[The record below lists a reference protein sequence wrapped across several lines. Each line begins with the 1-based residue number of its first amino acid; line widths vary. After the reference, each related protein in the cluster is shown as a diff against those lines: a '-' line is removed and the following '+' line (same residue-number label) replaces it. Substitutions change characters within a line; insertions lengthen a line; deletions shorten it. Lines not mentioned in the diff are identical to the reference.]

1 MWPSMRIAEELA
13 GQYEGQPAD
22 TPLPSERLLAKHFG
36 VQRPTVRVA
45 LEHLAQRGTI
55 YRRER
60 SGWFVNRP
68 RIRYN
73 PLVPPVA
80 PSDRR
85 HVEVVTTDPEG
96 QPPPPYPNLAF
107 LALRKYFL
115 DGRLIVAEH
124 LYLRPDLVEAL
135 AGTDLTRRV
144 VDYLADLGQRCG
156 VDVTH
161 DRLDLVPAVV
171 GSELAATLE
180 MPSRSSMLEITRV
193 HYSGKEVIGVD
204 LEHWR
209 SDVVTVTIDTRYT
222 S

>member
-1 MWPSMRIAEELA
+1 MRIAEELA
-13 GQYEGQPAD
+13 REYSGRPAD
-22 TPLPSERLLAKHFG
+22 TPLPSERLLATRFG

-45 LEHLAQRGTI
+45 LEYLAQRGTI

-68 RIRYN
+68 RVRYN
-73 PLVPPVA
+73 PLLPPTV

-85 HVEVVTTDPEG
+85 RVEVVTTDPAG
-96 QPPPPYPNLAF
+96 QPRPPYPNLGF
-107 LALRKYFL
+107 LALRRYFL
-115 DGRLIVAEH
+115 DERLIVAEH
-124 LYLRPDLVEAL
+124 LYLRPDLVASL
-135 AGTDLTRRV
+135 HGTDLTV
-144 VDYLADLGQRCG
+144 PVIDYLADVSRRCG
-156 VDVTH
+156 VEITH

-171 GSELAATLE
+171 GSELAAILE
-180 MPSRSSMLEITRV
+180 MSSRSPMLEITRV
-193 HYSGKEVIGVD
+193 HYSGKEVLGVD